1 MSTAVQT
8 SYGFGFPKGVAGGL
22 FDLSAHDVTTRQ
34 AEGDGVAFGRCRG
47 SPPPARPSPSRCRPS
62 LGVVVGTNKGTDVK
76 LPATGATSDD
86 FEGVVVHNSVM
97 VEKDMDNNVSIN
109 SKRTVGCLH
118 FGRIWVQTGAAAK
131 PAYKEKVYLI
141 TDGDEAG
148 KFTTSAD
155 TATKVEV
162 NAIFLGE
169 TDNGI
174 ANAEFRPGAV
184 VKAAEK

>member
-1 MSTAVQT
+1 
-8 SYGFGFPKGVAGGL
+8 
-22 FDLSAHDVTTRQ
+22 
-34 AEGDGVAFGRCRG
+34 
-47 SPPPARPSPSRCRPS
+47 
-62 LGVVVGTNKGTDVK
+62 
-76 LPATGATSDD
+76 
-86 FEGVVVHNSVM
+86 
-97 VEKDMDNNVSIN
+97 MDNNDFHQQQAYSRLPSI
-109 SKRTVGCLH
+109 LEE
-118 FGRIWVQTGAAAK
+118 IWVQTGAAAK

>member
-34 AEGDGVAFGRCRG
+34 AEGDGVAFG
-47 SPPPARPSPSRCRPS
+47 

-97 VEKDMDNNVSIN
+97 VEKDIVDQLIWAQLQAIN
-109 SKRTVGCLH
+109 RIYLKSDDAKNQL
-118 FGRIWVQTGAAAK
+118 RIWSTHSYDLSRESSAA
-131 PAYKEKVYLI
+131 VSSI
-141 TDGDEAG
+141 TNI
-148 KFTTSAD
+148 K
-155 TATKVEV
+155 
-162 NAIFLGE
+162 
-169 TDNGI
+169 
-174 ANAEFRPGAV
+174 
-184 VKAAEK
+184 

>member
-34 AEGDGVAFGRCRG
+34 AEGDGVAFG
-47 SPPPARPSPSRCRPS
+47 

-109 SKRTVGCLH
+109 SKRTLSVRE
-118 FGRIWVQTGAAAK
+118 GRKRIIKAVNPKMNLDGKSDSYINAAYDIAK
-131 PAYKEKVYLI
+131 QSFHERKSTNDQRERIAADKVRKDAKEVSNS
-141 TDGDEAG
+141 
-148 KFTTSAD
+148 TSAR
-155 TATKVEV
+155 KKM
-162 NAIFLGE
+162 
-169 TDNGI
+169 I
-174 ANAEFRPGAV
+174 ANMTGGR
-184 VKAAEK
+184 K